1 VMQKKIREFF
11 KEYNGRYQTTVILT
25 SHYMDDVKELCKRI
39 IMINKGKIVYDG
51 DLEQII
57 KKYAR
62 NKYITLIFLDETD
75 KSDIEKFGKVIEYE
89 PLKATIAVKRG
100 DTPQVASEV
109 LKKLPVD
116 DVDIAEP
123 ELEEIIRQL
132 FQTKKKI

>member
-1 VMQKKIREFF
+1 MQKKIREFF
-11 KEYNGRYQTTVILT
+11 KEYNDRYKTTVILT

-39 IMINKGKIVYDG
+39 IIINKGKIVYDG

-57 KKYAR
+57 KKYATD
-62 NKYITLIFLDETD
+62 KYITLIFLKDVD
-75 KSDIEKFGKVIEYE
+75 KKDVAGFGKLVNYS

-100 DTPQVASEV
+100 ETPQVASEV